1 MMVDSMTKK
10 MAADYLR
17 LVMKSGKYQIVD
29 DPNAVLKTA
38 LEKDAAKEKRAATK
52 KKKKEKGPT
61 DKNPGE
67 RERHLGADGENHDFV
82 QGVNEAPV

>member
-17 LVMKSGKYQIVD
+17 LVMKNGRYKIVD
-29 DPNAVLKTA
+29 DPDTVLKTA

-52 KKKKEKGPT
+52 KKKKEKGSA
-61 DKNPGE
+61 DKN
-67 RERHLGADGENHDFV
+67 RKSENDLSEV
-82 QGVNEAPV
+82 MGGVTNSPEE